1 MELNERDLSPKLP
14 NLINAA
20 LTYPLSKHE
29 TKNNHTPT
37 ILRNRLIEDSNHP
50 VKQLNKIKLRY
61 HNKSHGKTSAA
72 ISKRRESKKQYED
85 CNEKKIVSS
94 NCSSEKT
101 R

>member
-1 MELNERDLSPKLP
+1 MELNERDSSPKLP
-14 NLINAA
+14 NSVNAA

-29 TKNNHTPT
+29 IKDNHSPT
-37 ILRNRLIEDSNHP
+37 VLWNRLIEDSNHP

-61 HNKSHGKTSAA
+61 HNKSHGKNSAA
-72 ISKRRESKKQYED
+72 ICKRRESKKQYED

-94 NCSSEKT
+94 DCSSEKT